1 MNPDGIDDAAGV
13 DIRPFSIEA
22 YDPVLALWQQCEGVG
37 LSQAD
42 SRQAIQAYLH
52 RNPGMS
58 LIACAGDAVV
68 GAILCGHDGRRGY
81 IHHLAVA
88 PAYRRRGV
96 GRRLVERCLAGL
108 RQAGVDKCHI
118 FIFNDNHAGIAFWK
132 AMEWTPR
139 SDIGVISKDLGPSV
153 R

>member
-1 MNPDGIDDAAGV
+1 MNPDGIDDPAGV
-13 DIRPFSIEA
+13 DIRPFSMAA
-22 YDPVLALWQQCEGVG
+22 YNHVLALWQQCEGVG

-58 LIACAGDAVV
+58 LIAADGPTVV
-68 GAILCGHDGRRGY
+68 GAVLCGHDGRRGY

-88 PAYRRRGV
+88 PSYRRRGL
-96 GRRLVERCLAGL
+96 GRSLVERCLASL
-108 RQAGVDKCHI
+108 RQAGIDKCHI
-118 FIFNDNHAGIAFWK
+118 FIFNDNPAGSAFWE
-132 AMEWTPR
+132 ATGWTPR
-139 SDIGVISKDLGPSV
+139 GDIGVLSRDV